1 MRRINKIKK
10 VVKLLFH
17 THPSEKF
24 KYFSCFQLVME
35 EKSLF
40 IEILG
45 DYPLIRVLNFLLIFR
60 EFDYSLTEIAEEA
73 GVAWSTLHTVW
84 PKLEQLGFVKQ
95 TREIGNAKLY
105 KLNTENPLVQDFIR
119 FSDKLVSNYTE
130 EKIFKKVVIA

>member
-1 MRRINKIKK
+1 
-10 VVKLLFH
+10 
-17 THPSEKF
+17 
-24 KYFSCFQLVME
+24 ME

-60 EFDYSLTEIAEEA
+60 EFDYSLTEIAEES

-84 PKLEQLGFVKQ
+84 PKLEHLGFVKQ
-95 TREIGNAKLY
+95 TREVGNAKMY
-105 KLNTENPLVQDFIR
+105 KLNIENSLVQDFIR

-130 EKIFKKVVIA
+130 EKIFKKVVVA